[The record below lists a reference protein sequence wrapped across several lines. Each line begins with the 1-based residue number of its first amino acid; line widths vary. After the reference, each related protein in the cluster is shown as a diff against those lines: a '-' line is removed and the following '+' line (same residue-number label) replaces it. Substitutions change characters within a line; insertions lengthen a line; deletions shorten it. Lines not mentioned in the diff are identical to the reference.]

1 MKKVLICFILSIY
14 SITMAQNKSNNY
26 SAVWDSVQKAQQKGL
41 VEDAIKITEKIL
53 SRAKTEKNQ
62 PEYIK
67 AVIHKVNFAK
77 QKEEDALVKSI
88 HFVDGETKTADF
100 PAKNLLNYI
109 SATLYDEFYDNN
121 RWQIN
126 QRTELDSAK
135 SDDIATWTTR
145 QFFKKMASHYKAAL
159 DKPQELQ
166 KIKVEEYEAIIN
178 KSSGRHL
185 RPTLFDFLAFEV
197 FNHYDTQEDRDLT
210 VNEAFILMD
219 PAFWGE
225 TPSFVKAT
233 VPTLSSSSKYQALL
247 VLQQILAFRLKEG
260 YVPALVDAELLRF
273 DFINKTFAEKD
284 KKNLY
289 QTALLALENKYKSD
303 SSSAQVSHRI
313 AINDFELGE
322 SYDAYKDT
330 THRWKLKKAFDKC
343 NETIQK
349 FPKSYG
355 AMLCTQLI
363 ANIETEYLEFE
374 GEKVI
379 SSGKPFKLYASY
391 KNLADLEFKFYK
403 ITHSQLKKLMSKQER
418 DHHDRDILTNYYKQL
433 SKGKPNHQKNISF
446 PATTDYQHHSVELP
460 IDPLNNGLY
469 VVYVGKKGFKEGQ
482 VLAYELLQVSKL
494 AYLEN
499 NIGDKKEIYVVDNQT
514 GSPVSQATVEI
525 WKEYYDYEKNR
536 DISVKLATKV
546 TGVDGKIVAQGLWS
560 DHYGSFYINIATKI
574 DSLYND
580 LPYRDND
587 NTLVQ
592 YNNSSEKVPLKEV
605 KILTDRAIY
614 RPGQTVYYKIIAYS
628 HLNNKA
634 QVLPN
639 LVSSIELKDVNQ
651 KEVAYQGFTTNA
663 YGSAHGS
670 FTLPTAGLTG
680 YHSLQVSGSGFY
692 GNANIHVEEYKRPK
706 FEVKFDTLKTMAK
719 LNEDV
724 TVVVEAISY
733 AGAPIDQAKVSYKV
747 NRTFR
752 YPEYWYKI
760 GFWLPTPQ
768 SVQVYTAEAVTEA
781 NGKASLK
788 FVAVPDLEVY
798 QKDKAIFTYE
808 IIADVTDI
816 NGETHS
822 TTTYVNVGSV
832 GYEITA
838 SIPDKVVLER
848 KAPLSL
854 NIQNLNGTPIKNTT
868 EIEVFKL
875 TEPNRFLKQRY
886 WKRPTDFVLSQKEHD
901 LLFPDEIYN
910 AEDLIAE
917 YPVQA
922 SVFKRVYPNDGSLT
936 IDSSVYQTWKTG
948 AYKIVVKVKNEAG
961 EALEEKM
968 YFRLSS
974 EQSQEKDVSELATL
988 SFNKNNFVPN
998 DKLKVLLKTQHK
1010 DIRLFYQY
1018 ASEKQEINKWLAAK
1032 ELEFAPYVLT
1042 EPGYVNAS
1050 ITYIWRNRKY
1060 SATES
1065 AFVSN
1070 VDKEL
1075 NIKFETFRDKLLP
1088 GQKETWKL
1096 KISGYKNQKVQ
1107 PEFLALLYDASLDQF
1122 ASHSI
1127 YFDYA
1132 SFWSKINY
1140 ATVGNIGALH
1150 YPNTYSHT
1158 ATTLN
1163 VNDKEYDT
1171 WKYLERYRMMRFK
1184 GGAAMRTYS
1193 FKSEMSYD
1201 ALAPQQAPMMSSE
1214 EADLNLESGAR
1225 VEQKEKESALAPPP
1239 TSLETKAQAT
1249 DTKAKEEPQIRKNFQ
1264 ETAFFYPQLRT
1275 DSTGNVS
1282 LDFTIPEALTKW
1294 QMYGVAHTKDMKL
1307 GFVSNQ
1313 LITQK
1318 DLMVSPNVPRFF
1330 REGDIITLQAK
1341 VNNLTDKSLLA
1352 NAKIEFL
1359 DALNLK
1365 DITKQLVVGNVEQ
1378 SGLSLAAK
1386 QSQVLNWKIK
1396 VPEGLQALT
1405 FRVYASTDTHSDAEE
1420 NTVVVLSNKMLVTET
1435 LPISVSAGQS
1445 KSVKLDKLANNTS
1458 TTLRNHKLTFEYTSN
1473 PAWYVVQALP
1483 YLMEYPYE
1491 CAEQV
1496 FSRFYANDLASFIS
1510 NQNPRIKQVFDAW
1523 KKLDS
1528 KALLSNLE
1536 KNQELK
1542 QLIIEE
1548 TPWLRDATDETEAKK
1563 RIALLFDLN
1572 RMGYEKLAAVQK
1584 LQKMQLGNG
1593 AFPWFSGMYP
1603 DRYITQHIV
1612 EGIGHLGKVKG
1623 NSEYVELDIANKA
1636 IKYLDQELVTDL
1648 QEIKRLVAEKRT
1660 TLEQNHLQYYQ
1671 IHYLYA
1677 RTFFKNEMD
1686 AKTKEAYQYF
1696 LGQSEKYWLENNR
1709 YAQGLI
1715 ALALHRNQKT
1725 VAAQGI
1731 LSSILQYALESEE
1744 MGMYWKDSYGYYWY
1758 QAPVETHALL
1768 IEAYAEINND
1778 TKTVDKLKLWLLK
1791 QKQTTH
1797 WATTK
1802 ATAGACYAMLLKGS
1816 DFLAETA
1823 KPQIKIGSK
1832 AIEINES
1839 NTELG
1844 TGYFKTAFEGKDIT
1858 KDMATVTVTNNSKIA
1873 NWGALYWQY
1882 FENMDKITQAN
1893 TSLTIDKKLYIH
1905 QRTASG
1911 DQLVLIDNNNLKVGD
1926 LLTVRLVIK
1935 TDRNL
1940 EYIHLKDMRSAGFEP
1955 VDVLSS
1961 YRWKGGLGYYQSTR
1975 DAATN
1980 FFISYMQKGTY
1991 VFEYDLRVSH
2001 MGEFSNGITTLQCM
2015 YAPEFTAHSEGLRVT
2030 VK

>member
-1 MKKVLICFILSIY
+1 MKKILICFIFSIY
-14 SITMAQNKSNNY
+14 SMTMAQSNNY
-26 SAVWDSVQKAQQKGL
+26 KEEWDKVQQAQQKGL
-41 VEDAIKITEKIL
+41 IADAIKITDQIL
-53 SRAKTEKNQ
+53 AKAKAQKNQ

-67 AVIHKVNFAK
+67 AVIHKVNFIR
-77 QKEEDALVKSI
+77 QKEEDALVKAIS
-88 HFVDGETKTADF
+88 FVDAETQTADF
-100 PAKNLLNYI
+100 PAKNLLSYI
-109 SATLYDEFYDNN
+109 NATLYDDFYDNN

-135 SDDIATWTTR
+135 ASADIATWTTN
-145 QFFKKMASHYKAAL
+145 QFFKKIESHYKAAL
-159 DKPQELQ
+159 DKPENLQ
-166 KIKVEEYEAIIN
+166 KIKIEAYEAIIN

-185 RPTLFDFLAFEV
+185 RPTLYDFLAFEV
-197 FNHYDTQEDRDLT
+197 FNHYNTQDDRDLT
-210 VNEAFILMD
+210 VTEEFIISD
-219 PAFWGE
+219 PVFWSE
-225 TPSFVKAT
+225 TASFVKAT
-233 VPTLSSSSKYQALL
+233 TAVVPTSSKYQALL

-260 YVPALVDAELLRF
+260 YVPALVDAELIRL
-273 DFINKTFAEKD
+273 DYINKVYTQNG
-284 KKNLY
+284 KKSRFQN
-289 QTALLALENKYKSD
+289 ALIALEQKYSAD

-313 AINDFELGE
+313 ALNDFELGNT
-322 SYDAYKDT
+322 YDVYGDT
-330 THRWKLKKAFDKC
+330 THRWAHQKAMEKC
-343 NETIQK
+343 EATIKK

-355 AMLCTQLI
+355 AALCRQLI
-363 ANIETEYLEFE
+363 ANIQREYLGFE
-374 GEKVI
+374 GEKGI
-379 SSGKPFKLYASY
+379 SAGKPFKLNTQYR
-391 KNLADLEFKFYK
+391 NLGALEFKFYK
-403 ITHSQLKKLMSKQER
+403 ITHAQLKKLVGKEER
-418 DHHDRDILTNYYKQL
+418 GRYNRDILIEHYKL
-433 SKGKPNHQKNISF
+433 LAKSKPSYQKNIAL
-446 PATTDYQHHSVELP
+446 PATTDFQQHSVELAFE
-460 IDPLNNGLY
+460 PLNSDLY
-469 VVYVGKKGFKEGQ
+469 ILYVGKKGFKEDQ

-499 NIGDKKEIYVVDNQT
+499 NLGDKKEIYVVDNQT
-514 GSPVSQATVEI
+514 GSPVPQATVEI
-525 WKEYYDYEKNR
+525 WKEYYDYNKSR
-536 DISVKLATKV
+536 DVSTKLASKI
-546 TGVDGKIVAQGLWS
+546 TGADGKIVAQGLWS
-560 DHYGSFYINIATKI
+560 DHYGSFHVNIVTKT

-587 NTLVQ
+587 RTSVH
-592 YNNSSEKVPLKEV
+592 YNNPGEKVPLKEV

-634 QVLPN
+634 EVLAN
-639 LVSSIELKDVNQ
+639 MASSIVLRDVNQ
-651 KEVAYQGFTTNA
+651 KEVGTHNFTTNA

-670 FTLPTAGLTG
+670 FVLPTAGLTG
-680 YHSLQVSGSGFY
+680 FHSLQVNGSGFY
-692 GNANIHVEEYKRPK
+692 ASANIRVEEYKRPK
-706 FEVKFDTLKTMAK
+706 FEVKFDTLKSMAK
-719 LNEDV
+719 LNEEV
-724 TVVVEAISY
+724 AVVVEAISY

-747 NRTFR
+747 NRTYR
-752 YPEYWYKI
+752 YPEYWYKM
-760 GFWLPTPQ
+760 GYWLPTPQ
-768 SVQVYTAEAVTEA
+768 SIQVHTGEAVTGA
-781 NGKASLK
+781 NGKAALK
-788 FVAVPDLEVY
+788 FIAVPDEEVY

-816 NGETHS
+816 NGETRS
-822 TTTYVNVGSV
+822 SSTYVNVGSV
-832 GYEITA
+832 GYEL
-838 SIPDKVVLER
+838 SSNIPNKVVIER
-848 KAPLSL
+848 KPVLSL
-854 NIQNLNGTPIKNTT
+854 SVQNLNGAYIKNT
-868 EIEVFKL
+868 IDVEVFKL
-875 TEPNRFLKQRY
+875 VDPDRFLKQRY
-886 WKRPTDFVLSQKEHD
+886 WKRPTDFVLSKKEHD

-910 AEDLIAE
+910 NEDLIAE

-922 SVFKRVYPNDGSLT
+922 SIFKKSYPNEGWMT
-936 IDSSVYQTWKTG
+936 IDSNLYQAWETG
-948 AYKIVVKVKNEAG
+948 AYKMEVKVKSEAG
-961 EALEEKM
+961 EVLEQKI
-968 YFRLSS
+968 FFNLSS
-974 EQSQEKDVSELATL
+974 EHSKNKDFTELATL
-988 SFNKNNFVPN
+988 SFDKRNFVPN
-998 DKLKVLLKTQHK
+998 DKLKVSVKTQHK

-1018 ASEKQEINKWLAAK
+1018 ATESQTIDKWLTAK
-1032 ELEFAPYVLT
+1032 DMELAPYTLAT
-1042 EPGYVNAS
+1042 PGYVNAA
-1050 ITYIWRNRKY
+1050 ITYIWKNRKY
-1060 SATES
+1060 SASES

-1107 PEFLALLYDASLDQF
+1107 PEFLALLYDASLEQF
-1122 ASHSI
+1122 ASHNI

-1140 ATVGNIGALH
+1140 ATVGNIGSTY
-1150 YPNTYSHT
+1150 YPFTYT
-1158 ATTLN
+1158 FVAPTP
-1163 VNDKEYDT
+1163 DIDAKAYDT
-1171 WKYLERYRMMRFK
+1171 WKYFDRYRMRMYK
-1184 GGAAMRTYS
+1184 GGGAPMRS
-1193 FKSEMSYD
+1193 SMRLEMSMD
-1201 ALAPQQAPMMSSE
+1201 ANIPAPPAPMESE
-1214 EADLNLESGAR
+1214 EAQGAFDELK
-1225 VEQKEKESALAPPP
+1225 VKESALAEAPS
-1239 TSLETKAQAT
+1239 SLEPQAQT
-1249 DTKAKEEPQIRKNFQ
+1249 QTNTNTAKEEPQIRKNFQ
-1264 ETAFFYPQLRT
+1264 ETAFFYPQLHT
-1275 DSTGNVS
+1275 DSTGTIS

-1294 QMYGVAHTKDMKL
+1294 QMYGMAHTKDMKL
-1307 GFVSNQ
+1307 GFISNR

-1330 REGDIITLQAK
+1330 REGDVITLQAK
-1341 VNNLTDKSLLA
+1341 VNNLTDKALLA
-1352 NAKIEFL
+1352 SAKIEFL

-1365 DITKQLVVGNVEQ
+1365 DITQQLIVGNAEQ
-1378 SGLSLAAK
+1378 TGINLTAK
-1386 QSQVLNWKIK
+1386 QSQVLSWKIK
-1396 VPEGLQALT
+1396 VPEGLQAIT
-1405 FRVYASTDTHSDAEE
+1405 YRVYANTDTHSDAEE

-1435 LPISVSAGQS
+1435 LPVAISAGQS
-1445 KSVKLDKLANNTS
+1445 KSFKLDKLANNSS
-1458 TTLRNHKLTFEYTSN
+1458 TTLRHHRLTFEYTSN

-1483 YLMEYPYE
+1483 YLMEYPFE

-1496 FSRFYANDLASFIS
+1496 FSRYYANDLASFIS
-1510 NQNPRIKQVFDAW
+1510 NKNPRIKQVFDAW

-1572 RMGYEKLAAVQK
+1572 RMGYEKLATLQK

-1593 AFPWFSGMYP
+1593 AFPWFTGMYP

-1623 NSEYVELDIANKA
+1623 NSDYLELDIANKA
-1636 IKYLDQELVTDL
+1636 IRYLDQELVKDL
-1648 QEIKRLVAEKRT
+1648 EEIKKLVAEKKT
-1660 TLEQNHLQYYQ
+1660 TLEQNHLGYAQ

-1677 RTFFKNEMD
+1677 RTYFKNEMD
-1686 AKTKEAYQYF
+1686 GKTKEAYQYF

-1709 YAQGLI
+1709 YAQGMI
-1715 ALALHRNQKT
+1715 ALTLHRNQKT
-1725 VAAQGI
+1725 TAAQGI
-1731 LSSILQYALESEE
+1731 LASLSQHALESEE

-1778 TKTVDKLKLWLLK
+1778 AKTVDKLKLWLLK

-1797 WATTK
+1797 WKTTK
-1802 ATAGACYAMLLKGS
+1802 ATAGACYAMLLKGA

-1823 KPQIKIGSK
+1823 KPQIKIGNK
-1832 AIEINES
+1832 TLELNES

-1844 TGYFKTAFEGKDIT
+1844 TGYFKTAFEGKDIS

-1911 DQLVLIDNNNLKVGD
+1911 DQLVAIDQSNLKVGD

-1955 VDVLSS
+1955 VDVLSG

-2015 YAPEFTAHSEGLRVT
+2015 YAPEFSAHSEGLRVT